1 MLTFLPR
8 RPLFVAVPTNSPVT
22 KCSIKQ
28 VIAGGHLLKIQQP
41 AVQMLHSLT
50 LQFTM
55 RAACI
60 FGSYLQ
66 HIIDLSQTED
76 SQLTETSAIVIS
88 GTNEALLT
96 VTLLMFSDVG

>member
-1 MLTFLPR
+1 MLTFFPL
-8 RPLFVAVPTNSPVT
+8 RPLFFAVPTNSPII
-22 KCSIKQ
+22 KHSIRE
-28 VIAGGHLLKIQQP
+28 VIAGGHLLKIEQT

-55 RAACI
+55 RTACI
-60 FGSYLQ
+60 LDSYLQ
-66 HIIDLSQTED
+66 HIIGLSQTED

-96 VTLLMFSDVG
+96 IALLMFSDVG

>member
-1 MLTFLPR
+1 M
-8 RPLFVAVPTNSPVT
+8 PTNSPII

-28 VIAGGHLLKIQQP
+28 VIAGGHLLKLQHP

-50 LQFTM
+50 LQFTL

-60 FGSYLQ
+60 TGSYLQ
-66 HIIDLSQTED
+66 CIIDLSQTED
-76 SQLTETSAIVIS
+76 SQLTETSAIVIL

-96 VTLLMFSDVG
+96 LTLLMLSEVG